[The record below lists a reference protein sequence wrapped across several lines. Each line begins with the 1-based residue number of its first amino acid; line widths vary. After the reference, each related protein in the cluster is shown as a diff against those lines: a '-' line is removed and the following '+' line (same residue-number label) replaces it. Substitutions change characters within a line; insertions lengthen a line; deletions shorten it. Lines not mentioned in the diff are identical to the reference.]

1 MLAKISNKD
10 EKERIRVRLRKDSLN
25 GCQSEL
31 AMSFPN
37 GDVYVRVAVYIRTNH
52 RSFTANG
59 NTSLALQEQY
69 YESFL
74 EQFPGFKLVWVYSD
88 FPRPAG
94 RPAFQRM
101 LNDCKRGMIDLI
113 ITKSVTSFAS
123 SIKECMETA
132 QMLKALHPPVGV
144 FFEMEN
150 IFTLKNTAL
159 VTEERT
165 TCLDE
170 Q

>member
-1 MLAKISNKD
+1 MLARITNKD
-10 EKERIRVRLRKDSLN
+10 EKERIRARLRKDPLS
-25 GCQSEL
+25 GFQSEL
-31 AMSFPN
+31 ALSFPN

-52 RSFTANG
+52 RLFTANA
-59 NTSLALQEQY
+59 NTSLALQERY
-69 YESFL
+69 YGSFL
-74 EQFPGFKLVWVYSD
+74 EQFPGFKLVRVYSD
-88 FPRPAG
+88 FSRPAG

-113 ITKSVTSFAS
+113 ITKSVTRFAPS
-123 SIKECMETA
+123 MKECMETV

-144 FFEMEN
+144 FFETEN
-150 IFTLKNTAL
+150 IFTLRNTAL
-159 VTEERT
+159 FTEERT